1 MVYLRKMFNLILD
14 TFFVAI
20 FPKER
25 QPNYLLLQPNL
36 DSRVI
41 CMKRQGILI

>member
-1 MVYLRKMFNLILD
+1 MVYLHKMFHLILD

-25 QPNYLLLQPNL
+25 Q
-36 DSRVI
+36 
-41 CMKRQGILI
+41 LIINFFTQAYTAE

>member
-1 MVYLRKMFNLILD
+1 MVYLHKMFHLILD

-25 QPNYLLLQPNL
+25 QSNYLLLQPSL
-36 DSRVI
+36 DGKVI
-41 CMKRQGILI
+41 YIKRQSILI